1 MPHSS
6 DPGETFRLSL
16 RELPNGAIEA
26 ACDLWIHQRDT
37 LGLLIAGELASRH
50 PHLLKNPP
58 SPIQ

>member
-1 MPHSS
+1 MPHPP

-37 LGLLIAGELASRH
+37 LGRLIAGELASRH
-50 PHLLKNPP
+50 PHLL
-58 SPIQ
+58 